1 MKRRLH
7 GFTVVELSIVIAVI
21 GILVTISVVS
31 YRGSQDRSH
40 DVQIRDAA
48 VQVADQIQLFVTN
61 TGHFPRGG
69 FGSTTAIGAG
79 TECADGSAGWFGSS
93 IYTCTVEDTLVAS
106 GYLPSGFSVRLPQVP
121 GYSAGT
127 SSRAIMVYIA
137 NASTRIAMV
146 YYYLASPT
154 SSDTANFNDEL
165 TKCGY
170 NPAGAIGPRDSYNMK
185 NGICI
190 NY

>member
-1 MKRRLH
+1 MKRH
-7 GFTVVELSIVIAVI
+7 SYGFTLVELSIVIAVI
-21 GILVTISVVS
+21 GILVTIGVIS
-31 YRGSQDRSH
+31 YRGSQDRAH
-40 DVQIRDAA
+40 DLQIRDAA
-48 VQVADQIQLFVTN
+48 TQVADQIQLFASN
-61 TGHFPRGG
+61 YGHFPRGG
-69 FGSTTAIGAG
+69 YGSTTAIGAG
-79 TECADGSAGWFGSS
+79 TECADGAAGWFGSS

-106 GYLPSGFSVRLPQVP
+106 KYLPSGFSVGLPQMP
-121 GYSAGT
+121 GYSVGT
-127 SSRAIMVYIA
+127 SSRAIMVYVA
-137 NASTRIAMV
+137 NPTTKLAMV

-170 NPAGAIGPRDSYNMK
+170 NPAGVIGPRDSYGMR